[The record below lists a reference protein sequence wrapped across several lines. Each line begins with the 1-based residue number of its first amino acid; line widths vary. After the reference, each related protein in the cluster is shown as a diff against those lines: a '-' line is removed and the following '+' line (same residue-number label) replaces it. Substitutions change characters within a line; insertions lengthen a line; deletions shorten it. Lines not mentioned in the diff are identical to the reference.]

1 MMLAAWMG
9 GLGLI
14 VGSFLGLV
22 SLRLPRGEAI
32 VVGRSRCAGCGR
44 ALKPWRMIPVLS
56 WALSRGRCADCGAA
70 IPLRYPLIELAA
82 AAIGVWAALRFPE
95 PAWAL
100 AGAVLGWQLLLIA
113 VIDAEHFWLPDAL
126 TLPLFLSGLFAAVA
140 LDPANIRSGLEW
152 SLVGPLTT
160 PLIGATAGFGGLWL
174 LAFLYKRL
182 RGRDGLGGGDPLL
195 LGAIGAW
202 VGWIGLPSV
211 LLWASVSGLSL
222 VAARALLRRPMAG
235 TDRLPFG
242 VFLAIGAWLTW
253 LYGPLGLAWRGLQG
267 G

>member
-1 MMLAAWMG
+1 MLATLMG

-22 SLRLPRGEAI
+22 SLRLPQGQD
-32 VVGRSRCAGCGR
+32 VVVQRSCCGSCGR
-44 ALKPWRMIPVLS
+44 PLKPWRLIPVVS
-56 WALSRGRCADCGAA
+56 WAVTRGKCSDCGAA
-70 IPLRYPLIELAA
+70 IPVRYPLIELAA
-82 AAIGVWAALRFPE
+82 AAIGVWAALRVDD

-140 LDPANIRSGLEW
+140 LDPANVQSGLQW
-152 SLVGPLTT
+152 SLVVPLKT
-160 PLIGATAGFGGLWL
+160 PLIGAAAGFGVLWL
-174 LAFLYKRL
+174 LAFIYKRL
-182 RGRDGLGGGDPLL
+182 RGRDGLGGGDPFL

-202 VGWIGLPSV
+202 VGWMGLPSV
-211 LLWASVSGLSL
+211 LLWASLSGLSV
-222 VAARALLRRPMAG
+222 VAAKLALRRPVAG

-253 LYGPLGLAWRGLQG
+253 LYGPLGLGLPS
-267 G
+267 

>member
-1 MMLAAWMG
+1 MLATLMG

-22 SLRLPRGEAI
+22 SLRLPQGQD
-32 VVGRSRCAGCGR
+32 VVVQRSHCGSCGR
-44 ALKPWRMIPVLS
+44 PLKPRRLIPVVS
-56 WALSRGRCADCGAA
+56 WAMTRGKCSDCGAA
-70 IPLRYPLIELAA
+70 IPVRYPLIELAA
-82 AAIGVWAALRFPE
+82 AAIGLWAALRFDD

-140 LDPANIRSGLEW
+140 LDPANVQSGLQW
-152 SLVGPLTT
+152 SLVGPLKT
-160 PLIGATAGFGGLWL
+160 PLIGAAAGFVVLWL
-174 LAFLYKRL
+174 LAFIYKRL
-182 RGRDGLGGGDPLL
+182 RGRDGLGGGDPFL

-211 LLWASVSGLSL
+211 LLWASLSGLSV
-222 VAARALLRRPMAG
+222 VAAKVVLRRPVAG

-253 LYGPLGLAWRGLQG
+253 LYGPLGLGLPG
-267 G
+267 

>member
-22 SLRLPRGEAI
+22 SLRLPRGED
-32 VVGRSRCAGCGR
+32 VVLGRSRCAGCGR

-56 WALSRGRCADCGAA
+56 WALSGGRCGDCGSV
-70 IPLRYPLIELAA
+70 IPLRYPLIEAA
-82 AAIGVWAALRFPE
+82 ACAIGVWAALRFPE

-100 AGAVLGWQLLLIA
+100 AAAVLGWQLLLIA
-113 VIDAEHFWLPDAL
+113 VIDAEHFWLPDSL

-140 LDPANIRSGLEW
+140 LAPANATGGSW
-152 SLVGPLTT
+152 SLIGPLTT
-160 PLIGATAGFGGLWL
+160 PLIGAAAGFGGLWV
-174 LAFLYKRL
+174 LAFLYRRV
-182 RGRDGLGGGDPLL
+182 RGRDGLGGGDPFL

-202 VGWIGLPSV
+202 VGWMSLPSV
-211 LLWASVSGLSL
+211 LLWASISGLSL
-222 VAARALLRRPMAG
+222 VAAKALLRRSVAA

-242 VFLAIGAWLTW
+242 VFLAVGAWITW
-253 LYGPLGLAWRGLQG
+253 LYGPLGLAWG